1 MSDKEKLE
9 LIKKLVEEILDDR
22 TGKFD
27 WYKSFVGVKVLEIY
41 EIFNKKV

>member
-9 LIKKLVEEILDDR
+9 LIKKLIKEVLDDR

-27 WYKSFVGVKVLEIY
+27 WYKSFVGKKILEIY
-41 EIFNKKV
+41 EVLK